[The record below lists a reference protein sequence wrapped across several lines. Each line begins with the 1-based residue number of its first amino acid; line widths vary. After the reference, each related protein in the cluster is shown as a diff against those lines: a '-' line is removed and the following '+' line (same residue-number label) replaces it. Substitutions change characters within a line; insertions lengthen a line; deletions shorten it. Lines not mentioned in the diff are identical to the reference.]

1 MTGKKTLC
9 KRRDLKR
16 FGFIVGCYPMG
27 RGQGLLPV
35 RDRAKVLCHAAAE
48 GWKVDPLAGVGHDYN
63 FDADLCVVWKERG
76 KW

>member
-9 KRRDLKR
+9 KRRDLKH
-16 FGFIVGCYPMG
+16 FGFIVGYYPMG